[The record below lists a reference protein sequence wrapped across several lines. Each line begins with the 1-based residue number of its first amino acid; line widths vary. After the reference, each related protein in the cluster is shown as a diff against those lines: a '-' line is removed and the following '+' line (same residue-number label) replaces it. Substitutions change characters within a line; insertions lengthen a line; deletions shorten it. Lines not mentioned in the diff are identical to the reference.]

1 MRRRVKT
8 TRSVSDT
15 LVRSFGALVLSIP
28 LWSLFYAPSA
38 VSTTFIRGP
47 TRRSFG
53 FLGHRQITHGP
64 CLQGRTR
71 EHSREHSS
79 IARSAVF
86 SVIAEEVNNRP
97 GFFFGEVL
105 IIVVLSAGFEKAE
118 RWLRKKLKASG
129 DFTGGEILDALFR
142 EITILG
148 FIGLL
153 LFVLTHLLPEDSPL
167 ISLGA
172 DEYNILPE
180 TFEYVHM
187 ATFLLLVVLLFQGFA
202 VLRISRETAETWADY
217 ESTRAFGT
225 NPLSME
231 SLLISEGYL
240 ERRVSSESPAPDSN
254 LALDESK
261 MELRMLKPFTYGG
274 TVIERASLRR
284 KYIHKLIMWR
294 AVRHGFLFEGAQ
306 SKLLSSEG
314 VIPGLFSFEVFLE
327 QQLSQIVLS
336 LVEVDV
342 LTWFYALLLVALVTL
357 ICLSLESV
365 NGQAMQCICCWA
377 LAAVAFAFS
386 IILEEDTYELTLQ
399 VPVDPRQIL
408 RMFSGTSIQMIR
420 RASFLDISQE
430 VAGEIS
436 RSGRRFRPQ
445 LPGVEGSDLPR
456 TQEPSEKSAP
466 GTFLLVP
473 EYTGVFKLLCF
484 LQAAVVASLLVNLL
498 NGSVYGWDRVVPYLL
513 AWAEW
518 PLMLFVLVPD
528 LVRRLTV
535 RAAVT
540 RTRTNNWFHDKQRG
554 LVKRVMISG
563 IEGLLRDCTRLI
575 HLQGM
580 EARAVMNGETWA
592 QNKASAQAMTG
603 QFAESLKKNAVATA
617 KKNVKRGAEFF
628 DQLQPAL
635 KTEVFSVFSS
645 WDARN
650 AGAVAPFE
658 LVKNMELMGFM
669 ATADRVAD
677 NLIRLVDD
685 DGSGLLTW
693 RKCRSLFMLAT
704 AARPMD
710 ERRRDLEAF
719 FSRINK
725 GSPRFATVF
734 EIAKA
739 LPFQIR
745 DEDLATL
752 MYVYFGRVKPSVSRS
767 EFVEWIEAIEMSE
780 ILAKRER

>member
-15 LVRSFGALVLSIP
+15 LVCAFCALLLSIP
-28 LWSLFYAPSA
+28 LWIFFYAPSA
-38 VSTTFIRGP
+38 VSTTFIGGP

-53 FLGHRQITHGP
+53 FRDHRQITHGP
-64 CLQGRTR
+64 CLRGRT
-71 EHSREHSS
+71 REHSS

-105 IIVVLSAGFEKAE
+105 IIVVLSAGFENAE

-202 VLRISRETAETWADY
+202 VLRVSRETAETWADY

-240 ERRVSSESPAPDSN
+240 ERRVSSESPAQDSK
-254 LALDESK
+254 LAPDESK
-261 MELRMLKPFTYGG
+261 LELRMLKPFTYGS

-306 SKLLSSEG
+306 SKLLASEG

-377 LAAVAFAFS
+377 LAAIAFAFS
-386 IILEEDTYELTLQ
+386 IILEEDTYELTPQ
-399 VPVDPRQIL
+399 VPRDPRQIL

-430 VAGEIS
+430 AAGEIS

-445 LPGVEGSDLPR
+445 LPGVEGSDVPR
-456 TQEPSEKSAP
+456 TQEPSEKSEP

-580 EARAVMNGETWA
+580 EARAFFNGETWT
-592 QNKASAQAMTG
+592 NKASAQAMTG
-603 QFAESLKKNAVATA
+603 QSAESLKKNAIETA
-617 KKNVKRGAEFF
+617 NKNVKRGAEFF
-628 DQLQPAL
+628 DQLPPAL

-650 AGAVAPFE
+650 AGAVAPSE
-658 LVKNMELMGFM
+658 LAKNMELMGFM

-739 LPFQIR
+739 LPLDIR

-767 EFVEWIEAIEMSE
+767 EFVEWIEAIELSE